1 MKMVFSKLFRRIEN
15 NKNKVELVAY
25 APSEIDYYIFLERQ
39 SKLNKQQIILNS
51 SFMILLLDFFF
62 KEKKYDI
69 SSIEFAEDEGIYS
82 SSLKEIINIANE
94 DRTSFEDLLVK
105 LKILKSEDSID
116 IYKITLEDAENDND
130 LSFKSNGIV
139 TMNLDC
145 YEDTKKI
152 IESFVENILNV

>member
-1 MKMVFSKLFRRIEN
+1 
-15 NKNKVELVAY
+15 
-25 APSEIDYYIFLERQ
+25 
-39 SKLNKQQIILNS
+39 
-51 SFMILLLDFFF
+51 MILLLDFFF